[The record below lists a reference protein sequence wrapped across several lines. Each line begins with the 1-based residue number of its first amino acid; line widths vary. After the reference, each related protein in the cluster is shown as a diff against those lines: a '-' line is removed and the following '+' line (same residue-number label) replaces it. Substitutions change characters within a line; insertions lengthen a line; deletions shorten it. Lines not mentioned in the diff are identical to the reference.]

1 MLRIANPTEQNCQM
15 TANGHVTM
23 INWRRLMDRE
33 SIQPGG
39 RQQSTKTGIRSWT
52 WLCLS

>member
-1 MLRIANPTEQNCQM
+1 
-15 TANGHVTM
+15 
-23 INWRRLMDRE
+23 MDRE

-52 WLCLS
+52 WLCLSRVCQEDRQFINWQL